1 MVLEYSNL
9 YSVQNP
15 DTSVTPSICTAAS
28 CDPTICTSSGSPA
41 ASCTSCYQYEYCRNT
56 KNADALHS
64 GKQLSQMQENLDV
77 DFVYE
82 GDYIKSINLIVGI
95 IGVFSFIF
103 YNK

>member
-15 DTSVTPSICTAAS
+15 DTSVT
-28 CDPTICTSSGSPA
+28 CTSDK
-41 ASCTSCYQYEYCRNT
+41 SCNPNNCTRDSCNNCYQYEYCRNT